1 MKLCKKCYIEK
12 NENEFC
18 KCKRMIDGLYC
29 YCKACESINKK
40 EYYQQNKAKLI
51 VNAQNNYRK
60 NKDRKKA
67 YDKKRYQK
75 NIEKHQESSRL
86 YYQKNKRIYADRNR
100 KNSAE
105 KYKNN
110 PVFKIRNRVSCEIK
124 RALKKNNSSKNGHS
138 VLDFIPY
145 SIRDLKV
152 YLENQFEPWMT
163 WNNWGKYDPKIWND
177 NDQSTWTWQIDHII
191 PQSKLPYTTM
201 TDNNFQICWALSNL
215 RPLSA
220 KQNLLDGVY
229 RKRHIN
235 E

>member
-1 MKLCKKCYIEK
+1 MKYCSKCTQSK
-12 NENEFC
+12 NEVLFSKGQAWC
-18 KCKRMIDGLYC
+18 KCCVREHQSSRKEDKKNY
-29 YCKACESINKK
+29 NK
-40 EYYQQNKAKLI
+40 EYHAQNKEKANTVSRQYKI
-51 VNAQNNYRK
+51 NHKEEITSYNTQYHFTRRK
-60 NKDRKKA
+60 NDAVFNLRGQVSRAIGKSL
-67 YDKKRYQK
+67 KRLGSTK
-75 NIEKHQESSRL
+75 NGTS
-86 YYQKNKRIYADRNR
+86 
-100 KNSAE
+100 
-105 KYKNN
+105 
-110 PVFKIRNRVSCEIK
+110 
-124 RALKKNNSSKNGHS
+124 SSKYLS
-138 VLDFIPY
+138 Y
-145 SIRDLKV
+145 SIRELKE
-152 YLENQFEPWMT
+152 YLEKQFEPWMT